1 MSIILATQHVTARVF
16 PPCLR
21 VNSDLVFVFK
31 FAQTSEE
38 PETRSIDVVAGQWL
52 CGVGT
57 NLKQDSEG
65 RPQPTR
71 TSSHSSLLNTS
82 SRWDSRGEHGLAG
95 PLSAGAW
102 GVCQWEGPPA
112 VVFFN
117 SHSPSHAVCAP
128 SSPKLAFPP
137 FCPLR
142 RFIVLRSCVVAHLGG
157 GRG

>member
-82 SRWDSRGEHGLAG
+82 SRWDSRSEHGLAG

-102 GVCQWEGPPA
+102 GVWEGPPA

-117 SHSPSHAVCAP
+117 SHSPSPRCVCSIKPQAGLSTFLP
-128 SSPKLAFPP
+128 AT
-137 FCPLR
+137 
-142 RFIVLRSCVVAHLGG
+142 
-157 GRG
+157 